1 MINPRGEQRAFHIW
15 ETNVSDKTDAD
26 LSFEKKA
33 FRKPAKMN
41 ESRLWEDFK
50 KGDPTAFELIYAEN
64 ANRLYNYGRQFTQN
78 MDLVKDCIQDLFVD
92 LSESG
97 IRLGK
102 TDSIKFYLLKS
113 FRRRLYQSLKKERR
127 MSSINDMKEIHL
139 GITLSHEVELLND
152 LLDAE
157 RIHKLKETLNQLT
170 PLQKEAIFL
179 FYFEGMSY
187 AQIAEL
193 FEFSR
198 INSARELIQRGI
210 DTLSKFLKPA
220 TDF

>member
-1 MINPRGEQRAFHIW
+1 MIDPMGDPRAFHIW
-15 ETNVSDKTDAD
+15 EANASDKTETAI
-26 LSFEKKA
+26 SFEKKA
-33 FRKPAKMN
+33 FGKPAKVD

-78 MDLVKDCIQDLFVD
+78 MDLVKDCIQDLFID

-97 IRLGK
+97 NRLGK

-113 FRRRLYQSLKKERR
+113 FRRSLFRSLKKENKIR
-127 MSSINDMKEIHL
+127 SISDIKEIQL
-139 GITLSHEVELLND
+139 GITLSHEVELLNE

-157 RIHKLKETLNQLT
+157 RMDKLKETLQKLT

-187 AQIAEL
+187 GQIAEL

-198 INSARELIQRGI
+198 INSARELVQRGI
-210 DTLSKFLKPA
+210 DALSKFLKPSH
-220 TDF
+220 